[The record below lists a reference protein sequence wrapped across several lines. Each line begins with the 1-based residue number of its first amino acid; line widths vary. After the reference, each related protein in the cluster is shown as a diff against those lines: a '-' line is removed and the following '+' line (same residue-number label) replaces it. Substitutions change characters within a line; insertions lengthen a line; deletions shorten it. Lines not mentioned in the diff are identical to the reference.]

1 MVLYKY
7 RGKDQTGALVTGSVE
22 SGSEAQAA
30 EVLESHG
37 LSPLGFEAQDKSS
50 QFDDILKKL
59 SRVPYKDIVL
69 FFRQL
74 STLIG
79 AQVRIVSS
87 LRILSNQVTS
97 KKFGDIIKTIAAD
110 VESGKSLSEGFQTHP
125 ELFPELFISLIRAG
139 EASGSLDETMLYLA
153 DQVEKDYDLRS
164 KIRGALAYPIF
175 ILVLLFVI
183 GGLMFVFVLPQM
195 TGVLLEAGAELPLA
209 TKIIIAVTN
218 IVTGY
223 WWIVLILVT
232 AVIFSVRYFYH
243 TEQGRYTFDNLMIKL
258 PIVGPFLQKIY
269 LYRFAHHIANL
280 LSGGVSIVKSLK
292 LISGVTGNQI
302 YKDIFLDAA
311 NQVQTGKPL
320 REILA
325 THIQIPPLVVQ
336 MVSVGEETGD
346 LPGILRKLASFYDK
360 EVDNAIANLTT
371 LIEPVIM
378 VILGLAVGIMV
389 AGILLPIYNLA
400 SAF

>member
-7 RGKDQTGALVTGSVE
+7 KGKDQAGSLVTGSVE
-22 SGSEAQAA
+22 AGSEAQAA

-37 LSPLGFEAQDKSS
+37 LSPLGFEAIAKLSS
-50 QFDDILKKL
+50 IDEILKKF

-79 AQVRIVSS
+79 AQVRIVNS
-87 LRILSNQVTS
+87 LRILSKQVS
-97 KKFGDIIKTIAAD
+97 SQKFGDIIGDIASD
-110 VESGKSLSEGFQTHP
+110 VESGKSLSEGFQVHP

-139 EASGSLDETMLYLA
+139 EASGSLDKTMLYLA

-164 KIRGALAYPIF
+164 KVRGALAYPIF
-175 ILVLLFVI
+175 IIVLLFVV

-195 TGVLLEAGAELPLA
+195 TGVLLEAGAELPIA
-209 TKIIIAVTN
+209 TKIIIAITN

-223 WWIVLILVT
+223 WWIVLILLT
-232 AVIFSVRYFYH
+232 SIIFGARYFYR
-243 TEQGRYTFDNLMIKL
+243 TDQGRHTFDNIIIRL
-258 PIVGPFLQKIY
+258 PIVGKFLQKIY

-292 LISGVTGNQI
+292 LVSGVTGNKI

-311 NQVQTGKPL
+311 NQVQTGKSL

-325 THIQIPPLVVQ
+325 NHALIPPLVVQ
-336 MVSVGEETGD
+336 MVAVGEETGD
-346 LPGILRKLASFYDK
+346 LPGILRKLAIFYDK
-360 EVDNAIANLTT
+360 EVDNSIANLSTM
-371 LIEPVIM
+371 IEPVIM